1 MINDKAI
8 ELLDELKE
16 YKFINNHLLLNRTYN
31 SKCMQIARVNGDR
44 IKSIRKSL
52 DDLKE

>member
-16 YKFINNHLLLNRTYN
+16 YKFINNHLLLNRIYN
-31 SKCMQIARVNGDR
+31 FKCMQIAKINGDR
-44 IKSIRKSL
+44 IRSIRKSL
-52 DDLKE
+52 DNLKE

>member
-16 YKFINNHLLLNRTYN
+16 YKFINNHLLLNRIYN
-31 SKCMQIARVNGDR
+31 SKCMKIAIDASNK
-44 IKSIRKSL
+44 IKEIRDKFEKL
-52 DDLKE
+52 